1 MRLFGAARRGFD
13 GRKCTRAALV
23 RKYLITG
30 TIRPMRVAGIVIGIL
45 LIAAGLVWIAQG
57 LDLAFAPQSF
67 MTADRTWI
75 VIGAATALVGVIVA
89 GLARRRTG

>member
-1 MRLFGAARRGFD
+1 MRLIGAARRGFD

-30 TIRPMRVAGIVIGIL
+30 TIRPMRVAAIVIGIL
-45 LIAAGLVWIAQG
+45 LIAAGSVWIAQG

-75 VIGAATALVGVIVA
+75 VIGAATAFVGAIVV
-89 GLARRRTG
+89 GLARRRT